1 MTDPDRLLIN
11 YVVNDVL
18 PLIEARS
25 SSKISRDESA
35 TFARWLREG
44 FLLLV
49 DYGKIGHVNGLKDK
63 LERVFRR
70 AVELKE
76 ELKIDT
82 GDLNQYYIASLLA
95 ELGLIKFLQSV
106 TIGSELTTRVPFIA
120 GKELTVSTDTLSHVY
135 KMLML
140 SKSADTGNAPVKSLK
155 EVLETRMTS
164 TYQRM
169 VKELETLLDPF
180 PQSKEKR
187 YYHFNTL
194 YFPLILSFNI
204 SMLSPLYN
212 TISKSGNKIV
222 YSSTGLIDVTRQLYF
237 ETHGT
242 PGFKSSIVSD
252 LTKTFR
258 ALQSYVTGLD
268 AERQLSRSR
277 LSNVAEVLY
286 QEYKI
291 EDQVWRNVLFDL
303 MLNVTISLIYARIN
317 YEIDD
322 DFRSVLDQKL
332 KSYNIYEFILRNF
345 MMSY

>member
-11 YVVNDVL
+11 YVINDVL

-25 SSKISRDESA
+25 SNKISSDKSA
-35 TFARWLREG
+35 TARWLREG
-44 FLLLV
+44 FLLPM
-49 DYGKIGHVNGLKDK
+49 DYGKINVNGLKDK

-76 ELKIDT
+76 QLKIDT
-82 GDLNQYYIASLLA
+82 ADLNQYYTASLLT

-106 TIGSELTTRVPFIA
+106 TIGSELTTRLPFIA

-140 SKSADTGNAPVKSLK
+140 SKITADTINAPVESLK
-155 EVLETRMTS
+155 ELLETRMTS

-169 VKELETLLDPF
+169 VKELETLLYPF
-180 PQSKEKR
+180 PQSKKKR
-187 YYHFNTL
+187 NYHVNTL

-204 SMLSPLYN
+204 SMSW
-212 TISKSGNKIV
+212 NKMV
-222 YSSTGLIDVTRQLYF
+222 YTSMIDVTRQLYF
-237 ETHGT
+237 ETGAR
-242 PGFKSSIVSD
+242 GFKVSMVSD

-258 ALQSYVTGLD
+258 ALQSYVTDLD

-277 LSNVAEVLY
+277 LSNIAEVLS

-291 EDQVWRNVLFDL
+291 EDRFWRNVLYDL
-303 MLNVTISLIYARIN
+303 MLNVTMSLLNARNN
-317 YEIDD
+317 YKIDD

-332 KSYNIYEFILRNF
+332 KSYNLYEFILRNF

>member
-11 YVVNDVL
+11 YVINDVL

-25 SSKISRDESA
+25 SSKISRDESD
-35 TFARWLREG
+35 TFAQWLREG

-49 DYGKIGHVNGLKDK
+49 DYGKMGHVNGLKDK
-63 LERVFRR
+63 LERVFRS
-70 AVELKE
+70 AEKLKE

-82 GDLNQYYIASLLA
+82 GDLNQYYIASLLTQ
-95 ELGLIKFLQSV
+95 LGLIKFLQSV
-106 TIGSELTTRVPFIA
+106 TIGSELTTRVTL
-120 GKELTVSTDTLSHVY
+120 GKELTISTDTLSHVY

-140 SKSADTGNAPVKSLK
+140 SKTTADTVNAPVVSLK
-155 EVLETRMTS
+155 EVLETRRTS

-169 VKELETLLDPF
+169 SKELENLLDPF
-180 PQSKEKR
+180 PQSKKKR

-204 SMLSPLYN
+204 SM
-212 TISKSGNKIV
+212 SGNKLT
-222 YSSTGLIDVTRQLYF
+222 YTSMIDVTRQLF
-237 ETHGT
+237 LETGAR
-242 PGFKSSIVSD
+242 GFKSSIVSD

-258 ALQSYVTGLD
+258 ALQSYVKGLD

>member
-1 MTDPDRLLIN
+1 VTDPDRLLIN
-11 YVVNDVL
+11 YVINDVL

-25 SSKISRDESA
+25 SSKISRDESD
-35 TFARWLREG
+35 TFAQWLREG

-49 DYGKIGHVNGLKDK
+49 DYGKMGHVNGLKDK
-63 LERVFRR
+63 LERVFRS
-70 AVELKE
+70 AEKLKE

-82 GDLNQYYIASLLA
+82 GDLNQYYIASLLTQ
-95 ELGLIKFLQSV
+95 LGLIKFLQSV
-106 TIGSELTTRVPFIA
+106 TIGSELTTRVTL
-120 GKELTVSTDTLSHVY
+120 GKELTISTDTLSHVY

-140 SKSADTGNAPVKSLK
+140 SKTTADTVNAPVVSLK
-155 EVLETRMTS
+155 EVLETRRTS

-169 VKELETLLDPF
+169 SKELENLLDPF
-180 PQSKEKR
+180 PQSKKKR

-204 SMLSPLYN
+204 SM
-212 TISKSGNKIV
+212 SGNKLT
-222 YSSTGLIDVTRQLYF
+222 YTSMIDVTRQLF
-237 ETHGT
+237 LETGAR
-242 PGFKSSIVSD
+242 GFKSSIVSD

-258 ALQSYVTGLD
+258 ALQSYVKGLD

>member
-1 MTDPDRLLIN
+1 VTDPDRLLIN

-82 GDLNQYYIASLLA
+82 GDLNQYYISSLLT

-140 SKSADTGNAPVKSLK
+140 SKTTADTINAPVVSLK

-169 VKELETLLDPF
+169 VKELETLLNPF

-204 SMLSPLYN
+204 SM
-212 TISKSGNKIV
+212 SGNKLT
-222 YSSTGLIDVTRQLYF
+222 YTSMIDVTRQLF
-237 ETHGT
+237 LETGAR
-242 PGFKSSIVSD
+242 GFKSSVVSD

-258 ALQSYVTGLD
+258 ALQSYVKGLD

-277 LSNVAEVLY
+277 LSNIAEVLY
-286 QEYKI
+286 QEYEI
-291 EDQVWRNVLFDL
+291 EDEVWRNVLFDL
-303 MLNVTISLIYARIN
+303 MLNVTMSLLNARIN
-317 YEIDD
+317 YKIDD
-322 DFRSVLDQKL
+322 DFRSALDQKL
-332 KSYNIYEFILRNF
+332 KSYNLYEFTLSNF

>member
-1 MTDPDRLLIN
+1 VTDPDRLLIN

-82 GDLNQYYIASLLA
+82 GDLNQYYIASLLTQ
-95 ELGLIKFLQSV
+95 LGLIKFLQSV
-106 TIGSELTTRVPFIA
+106 TIGSELTTRVTFIA
-120 GKELTVSTDTLSHVY
+120 GKELTISTDTLSHVY

-140 SKSADTGNAPVKSLK
+140 SKTIANTVNAPVVSLK
-155 EVLETRMTS
+155 EVLETRRTS

-169 VKELETLLDPF
+169 SKELETLLNPF

-204 SMLSPLYN
+204 SM
-212 TISKSGNKIV
+212 SGNKLT
-222 YSSTGLIDVTRQLYF
+222 YTSMIDVTRQLF
-237 ETHGT
+237 LETGAR
-242 PGFKSSIVSD
+242 GFKSSVVSD

-258 ALQSYVTGLD
+258 ALQSYVKGLD

-277 LSNVAEVLY
+277 LSNIAEVLY
-286 QEYKI
+286 QEYEI
-291 EDQVWRNVLFDL
+291 EDEVWRNVLFDL
-303 MLNVTISLIYARIN
+303 MLNVTMSLLNARIN
-317 YEIDD
+317 YKIDD

>member
-18 PLIEARS
+18 PLIESRS
-25 SSKISRDESA
+25 SNKISRDESA
-35 TFARWLREG
+35 TFALWLNDG
-44 FLLLV
+44 FLLPM
-49 DYGKIGHVNGLKDK
+49 DYSKIGHVHKLKDK
-63 LERVFRR
+63 LESVFKR
-70 AVELKE
+70 AEELKD

-82 GDLNQYYIASLLA
+82 GDLNQYYIASLLT

-140 SKSADTGNAPVKSLK
+140 SKSADTVNAPVKSLK

-169 VKELETLLDPF
+169 MKELETLLDPF

-204 SMLSPLYN
+204 FM
-212 TISKSGNKIV
+212 SGNKVV
-222 YSSTGLIDVTRQLYF
+222 YSSMIDVTRQLF
-237 ETHGT
+237 LEGGSR
-242 PGFKSSIVSD
+242 GFKVSTVND

-258 ALQSYVTGLD
+258 ALQTYVKSLD

-277 LSNVAEVLY
+277 LSNIAEVLS

-291 EDQVWRNVLFDL
+291 EDRFWRNVLYDL
-303 MLNVTISLIYARIN
+303 MLNVTMSLFNARIN
-317 YEIDD
+317 YKPDD

-332 KSYNIYEFILRNF
+332 KSYDIYELILRNF

>member
-18 PLIEARS
+18 PLIESRS
-25 SSKISRDESA
+25 SNKISRDESA

-49 DYGKIGHVNGLKDK
+49 DYGKMGHVDGLKDK

-82 GDLNQYYIASLLA
+82 GDLNQYYISSLLT

-106 TIGSELTTRVPFIA
+106 TMGSELTTRVPFIA
-120 GKELTVSTDTLSHVY
+120 GKELTISTDTLSHVY

-140 SKSADTGNAPVKSLK
+140 SKTIANTVNAPVVSLK
-155 EVLETRMTS
+155 EVLETRRTS

-169 VKELETLLDPF
+169 SKELENLLEPF
-180 PQSKEKR
+180 PQSKKKR
-187 YYHFNTL
+187 NYHFNTL

-204 SMLSPLYN
+204 SM
-212 TISKSGNKIV
+212 SGNKLTYTSMI
-222 YSSTGLIDVTRQLYF
+222 YVTRQLF
-237 ETHGT
+237 LETGAR
-242 PGFKSSIVSD
+242 GFKSSIVSD

>member
-1 MTDPDRLLIN
+1 MIMNIQTFKSPTTDPDRLLIN

-18 PLIEARS
+18 PLIESRS
-25 SSKISRDESA
+25 SNKISRDESA

-49 DYGKIGHVNGLKDK
+49 DYGKMGHVDGLKDK

-106 TIGSELTTRVPFIA
+106 TIGSDLTTRVPL
-120 GKELTVSTDTLSHVY
+120 GEDLTVSTDTLSHVY

-140 SKSADTGNAPVKSLK
+140 SKTTADTVNAPVKSLK
-155 EVLETRMTS
+155 ELLETKMTS

-169 VKELETLLDPF
+169 VKELENLLN
-180 PQSKEKR
+180 PQSKKKGNH
-187 YYHFNTL
+187 HFYTL
-194 YFPLILSFNI
+194 YFPLIMSFNI
-204 SMLSPLYN
+204 SM
-212 TISKSGNKIV
+212 SGNKIG
-222 YSSTGLIDVTRQLYF
+222 YTGMIDVTRQLF
-237 ETHGT
+237 LEPGT
-242 PGFKSSIVSD
+242 RGFKSSTVSD

-258 ALQSYVTGLD
+258 ALQSYVKGLD

-277 LSNVAEVLY
+277 LSNIAEVLS
-286 QEYKI
+286 QEYRI
-291 EDQVWRNVLFDL
+291 EDRFWRNVLFDL
-303 MLNVTISLIYARIN
+303 MLNVTMSLLNARIN
-317 YEIDD
+317 YKIDD

-332 KSYNIYEFILRNF
+332 KSYNSYEFILRNF